1 MTRYIIL
8 AIIIAF
14 LSYNT
19 STATTYHT
27 TPEQPMQFQS
37 DLRVLDGDTLHLN
50 GTKYRLIGI
59 NAPELQHGKKKA
71 EC

>member
-14 LSYNT
+14 LTYNT
-19 STATTYHT
+19 STATSYTP

-37 DLRVLDGDTLHLN
+37 DLRVLDGDTFHLN

-59 NAPELQHGKKKA
+59 NAPEIQHRKKSA